1 MALQDLSKNPSSSFF
16 GLFGSIFIDDVFR
29 QGRNQNY
36 RELLQLFILSLI
48 FLLPFVRLESHTLVM
63 MVSLLYLDKNSQRG
77 TRKYFPTNTTQK
89 QKFFSSFCVS
99 THIVWK
105 YHKIQGFVW
114 VIMYLIK
121 HHSKILDVKHSWNS
135 LLSRNNFNDQRK
147 CT

>member
-63 MVSLLYLDKNSQRG
+63 MVSLLYLDKNSRRG

-89 QKFFSSFCVS
+89 QKFFSSFGSARTLFENIPKNRVS
-99 THIVWK
+99 L
-105 YHKIQGFVW
+105 G
-114 VIMYLIK
+114 
-121 HHSKILDVKHSWNS
+121 
-135 LLSRNNFNDQRK
+135 
-147 CT
+147 